1 MSDFEEGAD
10 WQPPATIYC
19 PQCGR
24 PMRIAPEHVQ
34 VAVACPHCGQAIE
47 PWRVLETGASPP
59 PPPPPPAAPPIAPDA
74 PPGYRYGYGQRGA
87 GVYSWRNRWVAGLL
101 GIFLGGLG
109 VHRFYLG
116 FTGIGILQIV
126 VTFVTLGIG
135 AIWGF
140 IEGVLCL
147 CGAMHDVDGLPLSD

>member
-1 MSDFEEGAD
+1 MSDFEVDAD
-10 WQPPATIYC
+10 RQPATTIYC
-19 PQCGR
+19 PQCGQ
-24 PMRIAPEHVQ
+24 PMRVAPEHLQ

-47 PWRVLETGASPP
+47 PGRVLETGASPP
-59 PPPPPPAAPPIAPDA
+59 PLAGLATPPDA

-140 IEGVLCL
+140 IEGILCL
-147 CGAMHDVDGLPLSD
+147 CGAMQDVDGLPLSD